1 MTASEY
7 IVISNRADT
16 PFPVTRNLSE
26 EPQPEA
32 PPAEQAPRRALGFPE
47 QGSKGSGYL
56 SAGGGGGDQS
66 EVQCQAGCRSI
77 RPREPSCARCW
88 RFSPKAGIIETSAP
102 SLDHATL
109 KPPGLG
115 WMLEREADETTR
127 GGILADA
134 PRTHL

>member
-56 SAGGGGGDQS
+56 SARAGGGGGG
-66 EVQCQAGCRSI
+66 AGTSLKCN
-77 RPREPSCARCW
+77 ARQVAAASGPE
-88 RFSPKAGIIETSAP
+88 SPHALDAGVSV
-102 SLDHATL
+102 
-109 KPPGLG
+109 
-115 WMLEREADETTR
+115 RR
-127 GGILADA
+127 LA
-134 PRTHL
+134 